1 MLEAPAST
9 PACGPSGSDPSGA
22 SAIGGVAGA
31 IARRPRQNYNRPT
44 RPPSGL
50 LTACS
55 VTVSTLSAST
65 GASVLLAARL
75 LWTHQNNSHDVRGPV
90 RSSSACLLMVAW
102 AASAS
107 IIALVSSFYSVGE
120 LANCALAASRTFSSA
135 RRSFA
140 SRFVSE
146 RELSL
151 QDCDRPPK
159 AVKSRLACSER
170 RSLGPGAH
178 RCSGPRMHKSLGPWG
193 GKCGKLLRRPS
204 RS

>member
-1 MLEAPAST
+1 VQSAELREQLLADLQSADEAADWVVDGLLRHGFDPIRVDGGQRTLGGKAVV
-9 PACGPSGSDPSGA
+9 DPSKQFP
-22 SAIGGVAGA
+22 
-31 IARRPRQNYNRPT
+31 RRSRT
-44 RPPSGL
+44 RSE
-50 LTACS
+50 
-55 VTVSTLSAST
+55 
-65 GASVLLAARL
+65 
-75 LWTHQNNSHDVRGPV
+75 
-90 RSSSACLLMVAW
+90 SSACLLMVAW

-193 GKCGKLLRRPS
+193 GKCGELLRRPS